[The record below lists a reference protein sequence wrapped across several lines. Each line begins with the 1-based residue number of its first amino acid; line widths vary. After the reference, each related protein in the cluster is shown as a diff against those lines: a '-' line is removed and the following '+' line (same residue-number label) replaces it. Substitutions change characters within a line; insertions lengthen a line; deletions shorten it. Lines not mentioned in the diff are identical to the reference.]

1 MERDGV
7 GVVDPFQNVEI
18 YVQSDDEISWSAKE
32 TLVEDEWPMATVG
45 FWDSVSGACF
55 RRVIFKM
62 DEATALLRC
71 LSTNVCPNPE
81 HTVFDGFSVSV
92 GFSRVNVH
100 YLNEVNVC
108 TPYDP
113 LSVEPDVT

>member
-18 YVQSDDEISWSAKE
+18 YVQSDDEISWSAEE
-32 TLVEDEWPMATVG
+32 TFGEDEWSTVG
-45 FWDSVSGACF
+45 FCDSVSGACF
-55 RRVIFKM
+55 HRVIFKM

-81 HTVFDGFSVSV
+81 HTVPDGFSISI

-113 LSVEPDVT
+113 PSVEPDVT